1 MTATT
6 TTGPEAAPGASNPAP
21 RPKKPLRAKSRGG
34 NIALLVVSKY
44 GTLIAMAIMI
54 IIFAIA
60 VPNGA
65 FFTPNNLLSI
75 VNQSALTAIIACGL
89 TLVLVVGEFDLS
101 VGYAASLAGVLVTG
115 LVANQGLPLILAVIV
130 TLVIGGGI
138 GAANGLLVTKARV
151 NAVVATLGVGTILTG
166 LAFGYTAGSPITQVP
181 IEFTWITLARFL
193 GIQNP
198 IWFMAIVVAL
208 LWIIL
213 NRTATGQRIQ
223 ATGANRGAARL
234 AGIRTDRSKITAFV
248 IAGVCAAITGIL
260 LASILGS
267 GTVGAADGYLMDSFA
282 AVFLGSA
289 TLRDGEFHILGT
301 LVGVLVVSVGFNGL
315 ALLGTPTFWQY
326 IFKGGILVVAVALS
340 TVARRYARA

>member
-1 MTATT
+1 MNASTMDPSTAIPP
-6 TTGPEAAPGASNPAP
+6 GSAEAIRP
-21 RPKKPLRAKSRGG
+21 RGRFG
-34 NIALLVVSKY
+34 NTALLIVSKY

-54 IIFAIA
+54 AIFAFA

-89 TLVLVVGEFDLS
+89 TMVLVVGEFDLS

-115 LVANQGLPLILAVIV
+115 IIANQGLPIVVAVVV
-130 TLVIGGGI
+130 TMMIGGGI

-166 LAFGYTAGSPITQVP
+166 LAFGYTAGSPITQLP
-181 IEFTWITLARFL
+181 KEFTWITLARFL

-198 IWFMAIVVAL
+198 IWFMLIVVAV
-208 LWIIL
+208 LWVVL

-223 ATGANRGAARL
+223 AVGANPKAARL
-234 AGIRTDRSKITAFV
+234 AGIRVDQAKITAFV
-248 IAGVCAAITGIL
+248 IAGVCAALTGVL

-267 GTVGAADGYLMDSFA
+267 GTVSAADGYLMDSFA

-326 IFKGGILVVAVALS
+326 IFKGGILVLAVALS
-340 TVARRYARA
+340 TIARRYARR

>member
-1 MTATT
+1 MTTSTT
-6 TTGPEAAPGASNPAP
+6 ADPARQPTGSAPGSGP
-21 RPKKPLRAKSRGG
+21 KPLRAKTRAG
-34 NIALLVVSKY
+34 NVALLIVSKY
-44 GTLIAMAIMI
+44 GTLIAMGLMI
-54 IIFAIA
+54 IIFAVL

-65 FFTPNNLLSI
+65 FLSPNNLLSI

-89 TLVLVVGEFDLS
+89 TMVLVVGEFDLS
-101 VGYAASLAGVLVTG
+101 IGYAASLAGVLVTG
-115 LVANQGLPLILAVIV
+115 LIANQGLPMILAILV
-130 TLVIGGGI
+130 TLFVGGGI
-138 GAANGLLVTKARV
+138 GAVNGLLVTKARV

-181 IEFTWITLARFL
+181 TEFTWITLARFL

-198 IWFMAIVVAL
+198 IWFMAAIVAL
-208 LWIIL
+208 LWLIL

-223 ATGANRGAARL
+223 AVGANTKAARL

-248 IAGVCAAITGIL
+248 IAGVCAAVTGIL

-267 GTVGAADGYLMDSFA
+267 GTVSAADGYLMDSFA

-301 LVGVLVVSVGFNGL
+301 LIGVLVVSVGFNGL
-315 ALLGTPTFWQY
+315 ALLGTPTFWQFV
-326 IFKGGILVVAVALS
+326 FKGGILVLAVALS